1 MHLSQLLQAHPRR
14 PVSSVPDWLLGHY
27 KRYSI
32 SFANGETDMA
42 THVSW
47 LQSRNF
53 TIDLRLPLATDQPAA
68 KPYQDY
74 SLDELQQLANY
85 EGWTANSHW
94 DGTTMHWHK
103 ADATL
108 QLHER
113 WTEPA
118 ILQRVGNCM
127 VEFCPS
133 NAYVEDWRLQPSTAG
148 PLIGLRLL
156 NEREL
161 DGGITRYQGGGL
173 IICGEHAAWMKGRAV
188 PVARPADEKL
198 STLVS
203 QAVGDA
209 STLRSLLDVETS
221 VAKGALQSG
230 FTITHSTLAS
240 RIGMALCPLDG
251 FDKPAVMAHPE
262 LGEIEILRQTLFIDG
277 VMCERIFTIDTLEAY
292 IEYPQSSKVSP
303 ASEQWFKQESAALCR
318 YTRAVV

>member
-1 MHLSQLLQAHPRR
+1 MHLSQLLQAYPRR
-14 PVSSVPDWLLGHY
+14 PSSSVPDWLLGYY

-53 TIDLRLPLATDQPAA
+53 TIDLRLPLAQDQPAA

-74 SLDELQQLANY
+74 LPDELQQLANY

-133 NAYVEDWRLQPSTAG
+133 NAYVEDWRLQPSAAG

-156 NEREL
+156 SEREL
-161 DGGITRYQGGGL
+161 STGITRYQGGGL
-173 IICGEHAAWMKGRAV
+173 IICGEYAAWMKGRAA
-188 PVARPADEKL
+188 PVTRHADEKL

-203 QAVGDA
+203 RAVGDA
-209 STLRSLLDVETS
+209 ATLRSLLDVETS
-221 VAKGALQSG
+221 VAKGTLQSG
-230 FTITHSTLAS
+230 FTIAHSTLAS
-240 RIGMALCPLDG
+240 RIGMDLCPLDG

-262 LGEIEILRQTLFIDG
+262 LGEIEILRQTLSIDG
-277 VMCERIFTIDTLEAY
+277 LMYERIFTIDTLEPY

-303 ASEQWFKQESAALCR
+303 AAEQWFQQESAALCR
-318 YTRAVV
+318 YTRTVV